1 MAEITPVETYSFTPD
16 DLRVGERLPGISAF
30 VRTRNGADFIRATIL
45 SHAPHV
51 DEIVAVYNQ
60 CTDDTEAILAE
71 LQDRLGPDKLRLY
84 HYLPRVHPPGSA
96 EHAAEPGASPHSVVN
111 YSNFALSRTG
121 RQVVVKLDDD
131 HIAFDRLLAPMV
143 AGIRTGGLAPG
154 RMTCFSGL
162 NLARDA
168 NGDIGIHADTPFS
181 GNGDIGF
188 FAVTPDAYFV
198 HDRRFE
204 DFRKYHFRRVFEGF
218 AYWHMKYLK
227 SGLGFANYEIEDGR
241 NRRFAR
247 KERDFHKRREV
258 ITLAELR
265 ASLPRLRSQAMRH
278 LPFEKW
284 ALIGNRALAV
294 LDGVVTDSDLADLVA
309 GQGLGQALTD
319 DA

>member
-1 MAEITPVETYSFTPD
+1 MAQITPVETYSFTPD
-16 DLRVGERLPGISAF
+16 DLKVGERRPGISAF

-45 SHAPHV
+45 SHAPYV

-60 CTDDTEAILAE
+60 CTDGTEAILAG
-71 LQDRLGPDKLRLY
+71 LQDELGPEKLRLY
-84 HYLPRVHPPGSA
+84 HYLPRVHPPGSS

-111 YSNFALSRTG
+111 YSNFALTRTS

-143 AGIRTGGLAPG
+143 ADIRSGGLAPG

-168 NGDIGIHADTPFS
+168 NGDIGIHAGTPFS

-188 FAVTPDAYFV
+188 FRLTPDAYFV

-204 DFRKYHFRRVFEGF
+204 DFRKYHFRRVFGGF

-227 SGLGFANYEIEDGR
+227 TGLGFANYEIEEGR
-241 NRRFAR
+241 NRRFER
-247 KERDFHKRREV
+247 KERDFLNSREV
-258 ITLAELR
+258 ITLAELQ
-265 ASLPRLRSQAMRH
+265 ASLPGLRSRVMRH

-284 ALIGNRALAV
+284 ALIGGRALAI
-294 LDGVVTDSDLADLVA
+294 LDNMVTEADIADLVA
-309 GQGLGQALTD
+309 AQGLGRALT
-319 DA
+319 A